1 MLFIVTLWIQTCAC
15 LCVRVH
21 GLSLLSEGVIVAVL
35 GMEPEN
41 DGGKF
46 HVEDYCFQLL
56 PEQIPRPV
64 FTEER
69 YKEANILC
77 ICLHDFGIW
86 NFNPTLKVPF
96 KILFKDIKIYF
107 EALRTFFF
115 IRRITYFVLKKIPD
129 QQTLH
134 HV

>member
-1 MLFIVTLWIQTCAC
+1 MLVIVTLWIQTCAC

-77 ICLHDFGIW
+77 ICLHDFW
-86 NFNPTLKVPF
+86 HLEFQPYF
-96 KILFKDIKIYF
+96 KSAFQNL
-107 EALRTFFF
+107 
-115 IRRITYFVLKKIPD
+115 V
-129 QQTLH
+129 
-134 HV
+134 